1 MNSIGGLSNKG
12 FSEMV
17 QWFDTR
23 RLSSGLLFGGLS
35 KCAKYSEGCLIS
47 EVVLWV
53 SKTKS
58 FCFET
63 SFHTWQIACMRES
76 MKTGHDIDI
85 HIEICIFYMNECE

>member
-35 KCAKYSEGCLIS
+35 KCVKYSEGCLIS
-47 EVVLWV
+47 EVVQWV
-53 SKTKS
+53 SKKQKA
-58 FCFET
+58 FVLKLVF
-63 SFHTWQIACMRES
+63 
-76 MKTGHDIDI
+76 I
-85 HIEICIFYMNECE
+85 HGKLHV

>member
-17 QWFDTR
+17 QWFGTR
-23 RLSSGLLFGGLS
+23 RLSSGLPFGGLS
-35 KCAKYSEGCLIS
+35 KCAKYSEVCLIS
-47 EVVLWV
+47 EVVQWV

-63 SFHTWQIACMRES
+63 SFHTW
-76 MKTGHDIDI
+76 KLHV
-85 HIEICIFYMNECE
+85 

>member
-1 MNSIGGLSNKG
+1 MNSIEGLSNKG

-17 QWFDTR
+17 QWFDTW
-23 RLSSGLLFGGLS
+23 RLSNGLLFGGLS
-35 KCAKYSEGCLIS
+35 KYVKYSEGCLIS

-63 SFHTWQIACMRES
+63 SFHTWQIVCMRES
-76 MKTGHDIDI
+76 VRTGHDIDI
-85 HIEICIFYMNECE
+85 HIEICIFYMNLCE

>member
-1 MNSIGGLSNKG
+1 MNSIGGLSNKE

-35 KCAKYSEGCLIS
+35 KCAKYFDI
-47 EVVLWV
+47 
-53 SKTKS
+53 KTKS

-63 SFHTWQIACMRES
+63 NFHTWQIACVRES
-76 MKTGHDIDI
+76 VRIGHDKDI